1 MAAAPK
7 IEAGSSG
14 VLVDGAHRIENC
26 VELAQWRAQM
36 NGKKTAYIFLPSGEG
51 EESSLTYEALDR
63 RARAVAVWL
72 QKNCRPGARVLLML
86 PSGLEYISAFFGCLY
101 GGMIAVPAFPPS
113 LNNGRHSQ
121 DRLVGI
127 IADAAVSVVLTT
139 TAILPR
145 VRRFVSDSGA
155 AIAVSALGEIEDSL
169 SEEWRDPS
177 LASHDIALLQY
188 TSGSTS
194 APKGV
199 MISHANILHNEL
211 MIQQACAHTAESTFV
226 GWLPLYHDMGLMGN
240 ILQPLYLGSQSVLLS
255 PLTFLQMPVR
265 WLQAISRYRG
275 HTSGG
280 PNFAYELCVRKILPE
295 ERSGLDL
302 SSWKVAFNGAERVHA
317 ETLERFAA
325 AFASCGFQY
334 RTFFPCYGLAE
345 TTLMVSGSKTGIGP
359 TVRLV
364 GARELEI
371 GKAEDAKPDC
381 EAISTVSCGKPVV
394 LTDVLIVDRATGKT
408 CEDGETGEVWV
419 SGPAVSAG
427 YWNKP
432 RETEETFR
440 AKLSQDD
447 DRYFCRTQDMGF
459 LYKGELFITGRYR
472 DLIIIRVQNYHPED
486 IEWTVQ
492 ECELPAK
499 KGLTAVFSIPINNE
513 EKVVVL
519 QEVEGLEG
527 RDGEALAAH
536 IRSAISQHH
545 EIAVHAVAFVK
556 MGSLPKTTSGKIQ
569 RHLCRKEFIAGT
581 RKTLWTSIPRET
593 DSDAG
598 HNTAFIRKDLAA
610 KGRGD
615 AVSYLCSFLR
625 RSLAQCL
632 KLPDVDAGQ
641 RMAGLGIDSL
651 AAVELKN
658 LSEKNFG
665 VRIPLARL
673 FSDISVTQLAE
684 DIWQQIA
691 SETENGGEARS
702 ESLRES
708 TISYGQRSLWLAHQ
722 ASPGSSVHRI
732 ARAMQIKGN
741 IPVKKLQDAFSSVV
755 ERHSALRTTYFS
767 IGAEVFQQAQGT
779 GFQFEVSESA
789 DWPDEELTAR
799 IAEEANRPFDLKSGP
814 VLRVHLFQRG
824 ASKDILLIVVHHIAA
839 DLWSFGLIVEQLGQL
854 LAAPQEPEEEQN
866 EACRLTSDYAEF
878 AEWQTNFL
886 RSSEADSQLAYWQ
899 QYLSGDLSPIDLL
912 ACGGK
917 GEAAEGANAQVHFTI
932 DQRLTW
938 DLREL
943 CRKYNLSLYALFLA
957 AFQALLHRY
966 SGAEEIIISS
976 PSHGRSLA
984 KFAATAGYFVNPI
997 LRRGYFPRDLTF
1009 AQLLQATGKDIVNS
1023 LDRQDYPF
1031 GMLVENMPK
1040 IRDLFGRS
1048 RLASRVN
1055 FTFQSVLPHHNADL
1069 LSFALG
1075 IQNSVIRLGPVDLEL
1090 LPLEN
1095 VESES
1100 SLSLMMAE
1108 IENKVV
1114 GLFQYST
1121 REFICDQIEQMKA
1134 HFLNLLHELAKSP
1147 DKPLDAV
1154 TYLSRAERKQVLEEW
1169 NQTEAAYPGDRCVHE
1184 LFAEQVMRTP
1194 EAVAVVYEE
1203 QQLSYGELNRRANQL
1218 GHSLRKLGVGPEVR
1232 VGLCVKRSLEMV
1244 IGVLGI
1250 LKAGGT
1256 YVPMDPDYP
1265 AERLRYMQEDA
1276 EVSVILMQEHL
1287 RRHFPISAAL
1297 AVCIDTEWEQIS
1309 KESEEDPKSNAGSGS
1324 ESLAYV
1330 MYTSGSTG
1338 NPKGIMISHRA
1349 IHRLVF
1355 NASYLEMQVSDRTA
1369 QAANFSFDAAT
1380 FEVWGTLLCGG
1391 CLVIL
1396 SNDVL
1401 LAPQLLRQELLDQK
1415 ITVMFLTTALFNQ
1428 AIEAAGSIFQPLRC
1442 VLFGG
1447 ELVNVESVRAVL
1459 RSGSPERLLHV
1470 YGPTEVTTFSSWHWI
1485 REIEEGASNIPIGK
1499 PIGNTQAYVLD
1510 GEMNPAGK
1518 RIAGEL
1524 YLGGA
1529 GLGRGYWRRAGL
1541 TAEKFVPNP
1550 YSGRG
1555 GERLYRTG
1563 DRARW
1568 LESGELEFLGR
1579 VDNQVKLRGYRI
1591 ELGEIETVMQQ
1602 HQAVRQAVVLLR
1614 GEHEEKRLMGYV
1626 VLQDRAEGNG
1636 QELRRYLQQKLPEYM
1651 IPSAILELAEMPLTG
1666 NGKID
1671 RKALMQME
1679 AGEAER
1685 ECSYVGPRNK
1695 TEEILVSKWEDILKQ
1710 KKIGIHDN
1718 FFSLGGDS
1726 LRAIKLCSDL
1736 QIALAHEK
1744 PLLPILFSNPT
1755 IAGISEQ
1762 LQQNDQISQHS

>member
-1 MAAAPK
+1 MAATSK
-7 IEAGSSG
+7 IEAGYSG
-14 VLVDGAHRIENC
+14 VLVDVTHRVENC
-26 VELAQWRAQM
+26 VELVQWRAQI
-36 NGKKTAYIFLPSGEG
+36 NGQKTAYTFLPSGEG
-51 EESSLTYEALDR
+51 EEASLTYEALDS
-63 RARAVAVWL
+63 RARAIGVWL
-72 QKNCRPGARVLLML
+72 QKNCRPRSRILLML

-113 LNNGRHSQ
+113 FNNGRHSQ
-121 DRLVGI
+121 DRLAGI
-127 IADAAVSVVLTT
+127 LADAAVSVVLTT

-145 VRRFVSDSGA
+145 VRRFVSDLGE

-169 SEEWRDPS
+169 SEEWRDPA
-177 LASHDIALLQY
+177 LAGHDIALLQY

-226 GWLPLYHDMGLMGN
+226 GWLPLYHDMGLIGN
-240 ILQPLYLGSQSVLLS
+240 ILQPLYLGAQSVFLS
-255 PLTFLQMPVR
+255 PLTFLQTPVR

-280 PNFAYELCVRKILPE
+280 PNFAYELCVQKITPE
-295 ERSGLDL
+295 ERNDLDL

-334 RTFFPCYGLAE
+334 KTFFPCYGLAE
-345 TTLMVSGSKTGIGP
+345 TTLMVSGSRTAAGP
-359 TVRLV
+359 NVRLV
-364 GARELEI
+364 GARELES
-371 GKAEDAKPDC
+371 GKAEDAKPDS
-381 EAISTVSCGKPVV
+381 EAISIVSCGKPVV
-394 LTDVLIVDRATGKT
+394 LADVLIVDRATGRA
-408 CEDGETGEVWV
+408 CEDGETGEIWV

-432 RETEETFR
+432 KETEETFR
-440 AKLSQDD
+440 AKSSQDD
-447 DRYFCRTQDMGF
+447 DRYFCRTQDIGF

-472 DLIIIRVQNYHPED
+472 DLIIIRGQNYYPED

-492 ECELPAK
+492 ECGLPVK
-499 KGLTAVFSIPINNE
+499 KGSTAVFSIPINSE

-519 QEVEGLEG
+519 QEVEGLESG
-527 RDGEALAAH
+527 DGEALAAH

-545 EIAVHAVAFVK
+545 EVAVHAVAFVK

-569 RHLCRKEFIAGT
+569 RHLCRKEFLAGT
-581 RKTLWTSIPRET
+581 RKTLWTSIPGET

-598 HNTAFIRKDLAA
+598 RNTVFSSKDLAS

-615 AVSYLCSFLR
+615 TVSYLCSFLR
-625 RSLAQCL
+625 RSVAQCL

-641 RMAGLGIDSL
+641 RLSGLGIDSL
-651 AAVELKN
+651 AVVELKN
-658 LSEKNFG
+658 LLEKNFG
-665 VRIPLARL
+665 VRIPLAR
-673 FSDISVTQLAE
+673 FFTDISITQLAE
-684 DIWQQIA
+684 GVWQQIK
-691 SETENGGEARS
+691 SETETSGEACS
-702 ESLRES
+702 ESLHES
-708 TISYGQRSLWLAHQ
+708 SISYGQRSLWLAHQ

-732 ARAMQIKGN
+732 ARAMHIKGN
-741 IPVKKLQDAFSSVV
+741 IPVKELQDAFSSVV

-779 GFQFEVSESA
+779 GFHFEVSASA
-789 DWPDEELTAR
+789 GWSDKELMAR
-799 IAEEANRPFDLKSGP
+799 IAEEANRPFDLESGP
-814 VLRVHLFQRG
+814 ILRVHLFQRG

-839 DLWSFGLIVEQLGQL
+839 DLWSFGLLVEHLGLL
-854 LAAPQEPEEEQN
+854 LAAAREREEKPG
-866 EACRLTSDYAEF
+866 EACLLTSDYAEF
-878 AEWQTNFL
+878 AEWQAKFL
-886 RSSEADSQLAYWQ
+886 RSPEADSQLAYWQ
-899 QYLSGDLSPIDLL
+899 QYLSGELSPIDLL
-912 ACGGK
+912 ACGGS

-938 DLREL
+938 DLRKL

-957 AFQALLHRY
+957 AFQTLLHRY
-966 SGAEEIIISS
+966 SGGEEIIISS
-976 PSHGRSLA
+976 PSHGRTLA
-984 KFAATAGYFVNPI
+984 KFATTVGYFVNPI

-1009 AQLLQATGKDIVNS
+1009 AQLLRATGRDVVNS

-1048 RLASRVN
+1048 RLAPRVN

-1075 IQNSVIRLGPVDLEL
+1075 IQNSVIRLGAIELEL
-1090 LPLEN
+1090 LPVEN

-1108 IENKVV
+1108 IGNKIA

-1121 REFICDQIEQMKA
+1121 REFTCAQIEQMKG
-1134 HFLNLLHELAKSP
+1134 HFLNFLHEIARSP
-1147 DKPLDAV
+1147 DKPLDAIV
-1154 TYLSRAERKQVLEEW
+1154 YLSRAEREQVLEEW
-1169 NQTEAAYPGDRCVHE
+1169 NQTEVAYPHDRCVHE
-1184 LFAEQVMRTP
+1184 LFAEQAGRTP
-1194 EAVAVVYEE
+1194 EAVAVIYET
-1203 QQLSYGELNRRANQL
+1203 QHLSYGELNQRANQL
-1218 GHSLRKLGVGPEVR
+1218 GHYLRKLGVGPEVR
-1232 VGLCVKRSLEMV
+1232 VGFCVKRSLEMV

-1256 YVPMDPDYP
+1256 YVPMDADYP
-1265 AERLRYMQEDA
+1265 PERLSYMQEDA

-1287 RRHFPISAAL
+1287 GKHFPISATL
-1297 AVCIDTEWEQIS
+1297 AVCIDTDWEQIS
-1309 KESEEDPKSNAGSGS
+1309 KESEENPKGNAASA
-1324 ESLAYV
+1324 ENLAYV

-1338 NPKGIMISHRA
+1338 KPKGIMISHRA
-1349 IHRLVF
+1349 INRLVF
-1355 NASYLEMQVSDRTA
+1355 NAGYLELQVSDRTA

-1380 FEVWGTLLCGG
+1380 FEVWGTLLGG
-1391 CLVIL
+1391 GSLVIL

-1401 LAPQLLRQELLDQK
+1401 LSPQLLWQELRDQR
-1415 ITVMFLTTALFNQ
+1415 ITVLFLTTALFNQ
-1428 AIEAAGSIFQPLRC
+1428 ATAAAGSIFQPLRC

-1447 ELVNVESVRAVL
+1447 EQVNVDSVRAVVG
-1459 RSGSPERLLHV
+1459 SGGPEKLLHV
-1470 YGPTEVTTFSSWHWI
+1470 YGPTEATTFSSWHTI
-1485 REIEEGASNIPIGK
+1485 GEIGEGASNIPIGK
-1499 PIGNTQAYVLD
+1499 PIGNTQTYVLD
-1510 GEMNPAGK
+1510 GGMKPAGK

-1529 GLGRGYWRRAGL
+1529 GLARGYWRGARL
-1541 TAEKFVPNP
+1541 TAERFVPNP
-1550 YSGRG
+1550 YGRRG

-1568 LESGELEFLGR
+1568 LESGEIEFLGR

-1591 ELGEIETVMQQ
+1591 ELGEIETMLQQ
-1602 HQAVRQAVVLLR
+1602 HQAVKQAVVLLR
-1614 GEHEEKRLMGYV
+1614 GEHAEKRLIGYV
-1626 VLQDRAEGNG
+1626 VLQGRAESNG

-1695 TEEILVSKWEDILKQ
+1695 TEEILVSIWEDVLKQ

-1718 FFSLGGDS
+1718 FFTLGGDS

-1736 QIALAHEK
+1736 QMALAEEK
-1744 PLLPILFSNPT
+1744 PLLPVLFNNPT
-1755 IAGISEQ
+1755 IAELAEQ
-1762 LQQNDQISQHS
+1762 LQQNDQISQYS